1 MFGHRA
7 DGKRLSDIDPI
18 VRITPYMMP
27 MRCDAMVFL
36 EHRLDYEM
44 LARYIAQKARE
55 DQKVTFM
62 QIIVAAYVRGISQHP
77 EVVVDTG
84 HNVGGWLWLS
94 QQLRQQ
100 KCKRLRIRAYR
111 CAESGRNS
119 PRRQA
124 CV

>member
-55 DQKVTFM
+55 DQQVTVM
-62 QIIVAAYVRGISQHP
+62 QILVAAYVRAISTYP
-77 EVVVDTG
+77 EA
-84 HNVGGWLWLS
+84 NRYIMNK
-94 QQLRQQ
+94 QLFARSNCSVAFTILQDPNDAD
-100 KCKRLRIRAYR
+100 KGE
-111 CAESGRNS
+111 AEPKKPGR
-119 PRRQA
+119 PA
-124 CV
+124 KDKE